1 MVANGCFLEEA
12 FGEIKTQND
21 NKVKNSN
28 INNSGSSTNLE
39 VSSSICPICKT
50 NQHFKVTTDNKGL
63 KTIFTCS
70 QNHEPIT
77 IHPLT
82 SNLHF
87 TSAKNAWD
95 KVVNSSTHNQTNKS
109 TPINYLSNK
118 VNSTN
123 YIRYASL
130 MDILC
135 SVFFVISNFL

>member
-1 MVANGCFLEEA
+1 MDDDDLNENIE
-12 FGEIKTQND
+12 ND

-28 INNSGSSTNLE
+28 IINSGSSTNLE

-77 IHPLT
+77 IHPVT

-95 KVVNSSTHNQTNKS
+95 KVVNSSTLNQTNKS
-109 TPINYLSNK
+109 TPINNLSPNYLQI
-118 VNSTN
+118 V
-123 YIRYASL
+123 
-130 MDILC
+130 
-135 SVFFVISNFL
+135 VE